1 MAKKNGF
8 ELIQGKGNQV
18 HFDTECPKCKYLV
31 KAVVWI
37 ENNSFLKQIQCPIC
51 GYDKLTGTKLVED
64 GLSEIDANIKIKMKL
79 FENTQKNNPDLAML
93 IWYSEHVL

>member
-79 FENTQKNNPDLAML
+79 FEKIGRASCRERV
-93 IWYSEHVL
+93 SECV